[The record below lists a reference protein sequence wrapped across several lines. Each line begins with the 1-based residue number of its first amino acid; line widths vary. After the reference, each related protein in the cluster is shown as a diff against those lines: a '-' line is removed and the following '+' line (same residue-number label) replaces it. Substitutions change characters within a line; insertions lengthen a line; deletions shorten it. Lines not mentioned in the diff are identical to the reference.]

1 MQSSDKV
8 RLLVVDDSKFTR
20 QVYKRVFRDDPVI
33 EVVGE
38 ARNGREAI
46 EMNLELEPDVIT
58 LDIDMPEMGGLEAL
72 EKIMASR
79 PVPVLMV
86 SSHTREQSELAFLAL
101 EKGAVDFVDKTSV
114 DNTFDLGKLG
124 EILRDK
130 LVAVSQVTS
139 LTGANEYF
147 AVQIEPKAPV
157 QEAPARLI
165 VIGASTGGPPLVQ
178 RLIKAV
184 PPRSRDAVV
193 IVQHMPKG
201 FTTSFAARLSRMAQ
215 VPVQEIEGIT
225 RVLAGHAYVARAGWL
240 LEFRRDDDGCPLA
253 VPRSD
258 VGEYRFRPSIDLA
271 METAACYG
279 PRTVGVILT
288 GMGDDGADGMAAIE
302 HAGGAVFVQ
311 DPSTAVLP
319 SMPSSAIR
327 NLRRA
332 TIGDI
337 AALEYRVFA
346 QSEAS
351 LG

>member
-1 MQSSDKV
+1 MRTADKV

-20 QVYKRVFRDDPVI
+20 QVFKRVFRDDKVI

-38 ARNGREAI
+38 ARNGREAV
-46 EMNLELEPDVIT
+46 ELNLELEPDVIT
-58 LDIDMPEMGGLEAL
+58 MDIDMPEMGGLEAL

-130 LVAVSQVTS
+130 IVAVSQVTS
-139 LTGANEYF
+139 LSGANEYF
-147 AVQIEPKAPV
+147 AVQVEERAPA
-157 QEAPARLI
+157 QEAPSRLI
-165 VIGASTGGPPLVQ
+165 VLGASTGGPPLVQ

-184 PPRSRDAVV
+184 PGRSRDAIV

-201 FTTSFAARLSRMAQ
+201 FTASFAARLSRLAQ
-215 VPVQEIEGIT
+215 VPVVEIEGTT
-225 RVLAGHAYVARAGWL
+225 RALAGHVYVAKAGWL

-253 VPRSD
+253 VSRAD

-279 PRTVGVILT
+279 PRTVGVLLT

-302 HAGGAVFVQ
+302 HAGGAVYVQ
-311 DPSTAVLP
+311 DPTTAVLP
-319 SMPSSAIR
+319 SMPSAAIR
-327 NLRRA
+327 KLRRA
-332 TIGDI
+332 IIGDI
-337 AALEYRVFA
+337 AELEYRVFA
-346 QSEAS
+346 HSENSAA
-351 LG
+351 